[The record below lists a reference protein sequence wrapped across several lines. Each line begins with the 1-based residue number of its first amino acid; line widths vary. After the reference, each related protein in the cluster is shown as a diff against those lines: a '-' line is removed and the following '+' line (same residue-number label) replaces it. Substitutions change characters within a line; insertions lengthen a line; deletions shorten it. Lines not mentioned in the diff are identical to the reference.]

1 MGAGLLPLTMEER
14 LFAAECP
21 LRVDIS
27 VSEEM
32 VERGRMV
39 SILSENVTRALEGG
53 RALESSSVL
62 FSRSDGCETDLLNLW
77 PKANWL
83 PSKGVLGALPVRAGT
98 GGFMIEVRS

>member
-1 MGAGLLPLTMEER
+1 MEER

-83 PSKGVLGALPVRAGT
+83 PSEGVLGALPVRAGT